1 MVVLSKHHTHNVSGL
16 QYYNSTSIGHPLI
29 ATKGTYRTEM
39 FVELGE
45 RSPAA
50 SLNLSK
56 KNETICHG
64 LTKHGVKKM
73 KYDLT
78 LWLGL
83 NFYILM

>member
-1 MVVLSKHHTHNVSGL
+1 ML
-16 QYYNSTSIGHPLI
+16 
-29 ATKGTYRTEM
+29 
-39 FVELGE
+39 VELGE

-83 NFYILM
+83 KFYILMWIFLILQSLPNSIGGDRRGSLMSDYLPSGPPS